1 VDEEEDEVMTD
12 EHADEVRKH
21 LKGYIGVFVALIVL
35 TVVTV
40 AARNLAVGVT
50 LSVAIALL
58 IATVK
63 GSLVGAFF
71 MHLAWEKRTIYAVL
85 LLAGAFLFSMMGL
98 LIWSMDSKLEGTDKA
113 PIEAIVKDQPAPES
127 H

>member
-1 VDEEEDEVMTD
+1 MTD
-12 EHADEVRKH
+12 EHADDVRKH
-21 LKGYIGVFVALIVL
+21 MKAYIGVFVALIVL

-40 AARNLAVGVT
+40 AVSNLAVGLA
-50 LSVAIALL
+50 LSVAIALI

-71 MHLAWEKRTIYAVL
+71 MHLAWEKRAIYAVL
-85 LLAGAFLFSMMGL
+85 IMAAVFFFCMMGL
-98 LIWSMDSKLEGTDKA
+98 LVWSLNSPLEGTVKA
-113 PIEAIVKDQPAPES
+113 PIEASATDHPAPEG